1 MHARSA
7 TPRRLAWLVGAG
19 LVCLMVWLW
28 SWSPEQELMP
38 LGMELAEDAASTP
51 AESVEPRVSAE
62 LDDEDEGAFELDDP
76 RLEPAAERALVAS
89 ASEEPAQPQ
98 RMVRAIVLDAR
109 ANEPLPYFRLSLRQG
124 GRAVEAET
132 DAEGG
137 LAVSTSFDAA
147 PFVLQAHDGRRPNEL
162 TTQDIA
168 WDGSAEQ
175 QWWRVPCGP
184 TVRVAVHPKDAVPL
198 EELRVQLQWRNLDER
213 QERSEALELRPP
225 VAGDVAELPWVRFS
239 AIATEEPR
247 VERLVVRST
256 DGCWRGSSEFRQA
269 YGRSGTVAVE
279 LAALSGLDVH
289 VKRAGQNLPQ
299 ALVTIE
305 RMDGRKEDKRSNDDG
320 LAAWSFQPASVVQ
333 VRVRHLACVE
343 QRMEATLVAGER
355 TQLELDLAELPIVG
369 GIAGSLRSDSGTYA
383 QRVTVRLRSETA
395 PELSLWRTSRT
406 EQPYSFADLPAGNY
420 TVEIEESDPYEW
432 SPRKRKVLPGDTKA
446 DFRVRDAVAKADYSF
461 EPRSR
466 GSGEVLRRFHLVL
479 DTHEGQR
486 SLWARPRQTVLEDW
500 PVDKPFRWRIDADQ
514 HAPERGDSAQSQPV
528 AGTRDDRLLQVDLR
542 FGWGEWVRV
551 VSSRRNAP
559 IAEAVVLADGV
570 EVGKTDAS
578 GWFKLYRRDPP
589 QTLHATFRTLTN
601 RNQPDLR
608 SAKDR
613 KWSPIQLVLS
623 PRR

>member
-7 TPRRLAWLVGAG
+7 TPRRLVWLLGAG
-19 LVCLMVWLW
+19 LVCLLVWLW
-28 SWSPEQELMP
+28 SWSPESELKP
-38 LGMELAEDAASTP
+38 LGMEVDEEVAFAP
-51 AESVEPRVSAE
+51 AESVEPQASAE
-62 LDDEDEGAFELDDP
+62 FDDEDELELDDP
-76 RLEPAAERALVAS
+76 RAAAATERAVVAPVGEES
-89 ASEEPAQPQ
+89 ALPA
-98 RMVRAIVLDAR
+98 RLLRALVLDAR
-109 ANEPLPYFRLSLRQG
+109 TNEPLPHYRLSLRQG
-124 GRAVEAET
+124 DRTAEAET
-132 DAEGG
+132 DAEGVVE
-137 LAVSTSFDAA
+137 LSTAFDAA
-147 PFVLQAHDGRRPNEL
+147 AFVLQAHDGRRPTDL
-162 TTQDIA
+162 TTQEVA
-168 WDGSAEQ
+168 WDGSPEQ

-184 TVRVAVHPKDAVPL
+184 TLRVAVHPGDAVPL
-198 EELRVQLQWRNLDER
+198 EQLRVQLQWRNLEER
-213 QERSEALELRPP
+213 EERSDVLELRPAT
-225 VAGDVAELPWVRFS
+225 AGDGSELPWVRFP
-239 AIATEEPR
+239 AITSEEPR
-247 VERLVVRST
+247 MERLIVRST

-279 LAALSGLDVH
+279 LAALAGLDVH

-343 QRMEATLVAGER
+343 QRMEATLLAGAR
-355 TQLELDLAELPIVG
+355 TRLDIDLAELPIVG
-369 GIAGSLRSDSGTYA
+369 GIAGTLRSDSGTYA

-406 EQPYSFADLPAGNY
+406 EQPYSFANLPAGNY
-420 TVEIEESDPYEW
+420 TVEIEENDPYEW
-432 SPRKRKVLPGDTKA
+432 SPRKRKVAPGESKA
-446 DFRVRDAVAKADYSF
+446 DFRVRDAVPKADYSF

-466 GSGEVLRRFHLVL
+466 DSGEVLQRFHLVL

-528 AGTRDDRLLQVDLR
+528 ASTRDDHLLQVDMR

-551 VSSRRNAP
+551 VSSRRSSP

-589 QTLHATFRTLTN
+589 QSLHATFRNLTN
-601 RNQPDLR
+601 SKQPDLR
-608 SAKDR
+608 SAKER